1 MKKTILLV
9 DDHPVFRQGLRRIL
23 EKEKDLKVVG
33 EAGDGLEAIERFR
46 YLAPDIVVMDINM
59 PNIDGIEAT
68 RRILSEFPEARV
80 VALSVHSSKQFVN
93 DMIQAGVAGYILK
106 ECIPDEMVQGI
117 RAVLAGEVFLSVS
130 ISGIVI
136 SEYKKLMSDADQP
149 PEIPEESILRT
160 KLHRPPISADI
171 IPRARLIKF
180 LESGIQKTLTLISA
194 PAGYGKS
201 ILASQ
206 WLEISCL
213 PSIWVSLDESDNDV
227 SAFLKYVLEAIQS
240 LFPQQVLKTK
250 SLVGLAELPSLKV
263 TGRYLLNDL
272 EALSERFILV
282 LDDYHYIS
290 NTAVHD
296 LLAELLIHPS
306 PAMHLVLITR
316 RDPPLALAS
325 LQARGILTELPSE
338 LLRFSSSETKLLLE
352 RILRRTISDKSAAV
366 LEEKMEGWV
375 TGLLLAAMSIRS
387 KPDQERIVDVLQ
399 GPVQYVNDYLIT
411 EVLNSQSVP
420 IRHYL
425 LSTSILDRFCADLCD
440 VLGGVDAKPS
450 EGKIDGA
457 AFIAKLQKDN
467 LFLVAL
473 DTENRWF
480 RYHHLFHQLLQDQL
494 NQGWR
499 PEEIAALHSRANAW
513 FAENDTIDDAKNHTL
528 AAFSDDEHRTVP
540 DATDD
545 EGPSPQQPMRPS
557 TPSQALVEPLT
568 NREIDVLELLAQ
580 RLQNKEIAD
589 KLFVSVETIKGHLKH
604 IYQKLGVGN
613 RREAAE
619 KAKKIGIL

>member
-1 MKKTILLV
+1 
-9 DDHPVFRQGLRRIL
+9 
-23 EKEKDLKVVG
+23 
-33 EAGDGLEAIERFR
+33 
-46 YLAPDIVVMDINM
+46 
-59 PNIDGIEAT
+59 
-68 RRILSEFPEARV
+68 
-80 VALSVHSSKQFVN
+80 
-93 DMIQAGVAGYILK
+93 
-106 ECIPDEMVQGI
+106 
-117 RAVLAGEVFLSVS
+117 
-130 ISGIVI
+130 
-136 SEYKKLMSDADQP
+136 
-149 PEIPEESILRT
+149 
-160 KLHRPPISADI
+160 
-171 IPRARLIKF
+171 
-180 LESGIQKTLTLISA
+180 
-194 PAGYGKS
+194 
-201 ILASQ
+201 
-206 WLEISCL
+206 
-213 PSIWVSLDESDNDV
+213 
-227 SAFLKYVLEAIQS
+227 

-263 TGRYLLNDL
+263 IGRYLLIDL

-296 LLAELLIHPS
+296 LLTELLTHPS

-325 LQARGILTELPSE
+325 LQARGILTEIPSE
-338 LLRFSSSETKLLLE
+338 LLRFNSSETKSLLE
-352 RILRRTISDKSAAV
+352 RIVRRTISDKSAAV

-387 KPDQERIVDVLQ
+387 KPDQERILDELQ

-411 EVLNSQSVP
+411 EVLNSQSAP

-425 LSTSILDRFCADLCD
+425 LSTSIVDRFCADLCD

-450 EGKIDGA
+450 EGEIDGA

-528 AAFSDDEHRTVP
+528 VAFRDDEHRTVP

-619 KAKKIGIL
+619 KAKKIGILSGGM